1 MRASALGLT
10 ILMLNGVVSTTT
22 AAQSEAY
29 RDAGSAGE
37 SSIHR
42 TGDVAAPAQSP
53 PRSIFSRQS
62 TFAIPFAVDRT
73 ERSAQE
79 VLLFFSTDYGR
90 TWRLYARQPSA
101 EGRFVFRAG
110 GDGDYWFASRTAAP
124 GTTTPAT
131 DSFKPELSV
140 IVDTVKPRVDLQST
154 VNADGEIRIAWD
166 IFDQYLTPGSFK
178 LEYQSGLTSPWRP
191 IHVQA
196 PNDGARGTTLR
207 GETDWQ
213 PDKSDRIVSIR
224 VQASDNAENTSE
236 MTRRLIIP
244 LTLATR
250 TPSRNTMTA
259 ASIPSDPF
267 EQYGLTPN
275 ETERRQTPPAKE
287 ATWPPKETDTWPAKE
302 TDTRQDEGNNTWR
315 DEGNDTRE
323 DEGTDTW
330 RNEVN
335 DTRQDEGTDKWRGGG
350 NDARPKK
357 EDEDRGPSSRPQPES
372 VAWPNDDKQD
382 DNGYWQNDYPSS
394 QSPVGPPVA
403 NRTSSSRSGA
413 TDDSSAESTFSH
425 ESGERKSAD
434 GRVELPAGERPH
446 MTNSKRFNL
455 DYSIDAVGPMGVDKV
470 ELWVTRNGGRDW
482 DLWGLDEDRETPFLV
497 SVKEQGVYGFRIVIV
512 GRNGLASQTPRSGD
526 LADLW
531 VGFDNTKP
539 VAELTS
545 AAYGSESYSGHLDIR
560 WTVSDDF
567 LGSKPITLLFN
578 ENRYGSWTPIAA
590 GLPNSGQYHWRVDS
604 RVPDKFYLRLEVRDE
619 AGNVTTHDLEEPI
632 KSAGL
637 TPKAHVRGIRPFDR

>member
-10 ILMLNGVVSTTT
+10 ILMLIGVVSATP

-29 RDAGSAGE
+29 RDADSAGE

-42 TGDVAAPAQSP
+42 TGDGPAPGQSP

-79 VLLFFSTDYGR
+79 VLLFFSTDHGR
-90 TWRLYARQPSA
+90 TWRLYARQPATES
-101 EGRFVFRAG
+101 RFVFRAG

-166 IFDQYLTPGSFK
+166 IFDHYLTPGSFK

-196 PNDGARGTTLR
+196 PNDGAWRTTIR

-259 ASIPSDPF
+259 ASIPSDPL

-275 ETERRQTPPAKE
+275 ETERRQTPPEEE

-302 TDTRQDEGNNTWR
+302 TDTRQDEGS
-315 DEGNDTRE
+315 DT
-323 DEGTDTW
+323 
-330 RNEVN
+330 
-335 DTRQDEGTDKWRGGG
+335 WRGGG
-350 NDARPKK
+350 DDARPKK
-357 EDEDRGPSSRPQPES
+357 EEENRGPSGRPQPER
-372 VAWPNDDKQD
+372 VAWPNDDNPD
-382 DNGYWQNDYPSS
+382 DNSYWQNDYPPSH
-394 QSPVGPPVA
+394 SPVGPTVA
-403 NRTSSSRSGA
+403 NRTSAGRSGA
-413 TDDSSAESTFSH
+413 TDDSSAESMFGH
-425 ESGERKSAD
+425 EPGQQKGSD
-434 GRVELPAGERPH
+434 GRVELPPGERPH

-512 GRNGLASQTPRSGD
+512 GRNGLASETPRSGD

-539 VAELTS
+539 TAELTS
-545 AAYGSESYSGHLDIR
+545 AVYGSGSFAGHLDIH